1 MMRLCLIFA
10 ICLPALFFSGCDSSE
25 ETPLPTPTSERPT
38 VLLVMKSL
46 VNPFYIE
53 MEKGARQAAN
63 ELGVDLIVKSG
74 TNETLVA
81 QQIELIDEQLAIGID
96 ALIIA
101 PADSIAILSVLARAH
116 EMGVKIVNIDNQIDP
131 EAVQR
136 MGLPPIPFI
145 SVDNQM
151 GGYHAGQEL
160 AKQATLD
167 AKALI
172 IEGPRSA
179 INARQRR
186 DGAQQAL
193 LENNVTIVASE
204 EAHWKLESAYAL
216 VTRVHAQHPDL
227 SVIFA
232 ANDMM
237 ALGAL
242 LYAQENNLDEW
253 IIGGYDNIPDVQTAV
268 MEGLIAVT
276 IDQQADQQGY
286 QGVATAVD
294 LINGNSVKETVV
306 VDTRTVKADG
316 S

>member
-1 MMRLCLIFA
+1 MMRLFLIFA
-10 ICLPALFFSGCDSSE
+10 TCLPALFFSGCDSSE
-25 ETPLPTPTSERPT
+25 ENPLPTPTSERPT

-81 QQIELIDEQLAIGID
+81 QQIELIDEQLTVGID
-96 ALIIA
+96 ALVIA
-101 PADSIAILSVLARAH
+101 PADSIAILSVLVRAH
-116 EMGVKIVNIDNQIDP
+116 EMGVKIVNIDNQIDA

-136 MGLPPIPFI
+136 MGLPPIPFV
-145 SVDNQM
+145 SVDNQV
-151 GGYHAGQEL
+151 GGYDAGQVLAEL
-160 AKQATLD
+160 AAPN
-167 AKALI
+167 AKALV

-186 DGAQQAL
+186 DGATQAL
-193 LENNVTIVASE
+193 IENGINIVATE

-216 VTRVHAQHPDL
+216 VKRTHSQHPDL

-242 LYAQENNLDEW
+242 LYAQENNLNEW
-253 IIGGYDNIPDVQTAV
+253 LIGGFDNIPDVQTAV
-268 MEGLIAVT
+268 KEGLLAVT

-294 LINGNSVKETVV
+294 LLNGSAVKDTVFV
-306 VDTRTVKADG
+306 QTRTVRADE
-316 S
+316 